1 MTQKEFTERTKVEVS
16 AEEFEVINTMYMGS
30 SLDKDAWCKQ
40 WCKLNDLRV
49 ANAKAEMKAKA
60 EAEALRDNVF
70 DILDILRC
78 ATAKS
83 SNNWDAPASAHISEK
98 QIATLDSIGIY
109 TMCEIDG
116 WTHFASIRT
125 TIHEIKQWLKAA

>member
-60 EAEALRDNVF
+60 KAEALRDKVF
-70 DILDILRC
+70 DILDTLRC
-78 ATAKS
+78 YAAKS
-83 SNNWDAPASAHISEK
+83 WQNWSDLTSNHITMK
-98 QIATLDSIGIY
+98 QVELLESIGIKVVVD
-109 TMCEIDG
+109 IDG
-116 WTHFASIRT
+116 WVHSASIST
-125 TIHEIKQWLKAA
+125 TVQEVEKWLKAA